1 MRLWLVLGILV
12 LLLIVLL
19 LILVMA
25 SSITVRMNLVLRSR
39 EHHAMVH
46 IRLLYGLID
55 RRYEFPLR
63 LAETGIE
70 REEESTGFSSE
81 GNLEIEDK
89 TGEKMKDRLKLGFKD
104 FKLLVRATDGLKDW
118 LIDTMSK
125 VKLSGILWSS
135 DVALDNAA
143 ETAVAA
149 GALWGVKHTVLGWLS
164 YHLKMKSVP
173 ELYVNP
179 DFNGPPQFSTSFHC
193 TAKVSVAK
201 MMMAGLGLLIR
212 VLKVKGGIRI
222 WRNTLSR
229 ELS

>member
-1 MRLWLVLGILV
+1 MRFWLILGVIV

-39 EHHAMVH
+39 VYHAMVH

-55 RRYEFPLR
+55 RRYEFPLH
-63 LAETGIE
+63 LPKTGFE
-70 REEESTGFSSE
+70 KEEENGLGSKEDF
-81 GNLEIEDK
+81 EIENG
-89 TGEKMKDRLKLGFKD
+89 TGENAKDRLKLGFKD
-104 FKLLVRATDGLKDW
+104 LKLLVRATDGFKDW
-118 LIDTMSK
+118 LLNTISK

-149 GALWGVKHTVLGWLS
+149 GALWGVKHTVLGWIS

-179 DFNGPPQFSTSFHC
+179 DFNGPPQFSTTFHC
-193 TAKVSVAK
+193 TANVSVAK
-201 MMMAGLGLLIR
+201 MMMAGLGLFIR
-212 VLKVKGGIRI
+212 VLRVKGGIRI